1 MLELQPDEAR
11 LLLNIA
17 LMAVGQNRFRSADTI
32 LSALERW
39 RPNEPSLASARAV
52 FFISLQDFQ
61 GAVDYIDRIG
71 LVKFPDSAMLQAFKG
86 MAYLRMD
93 RPGDA
98 KEPLTLAA
106 SQTADPAAANLAK
119 DLLP

>member
-1 MLELQPDEAR
+1 MLELQPEEAR

-17 LMAVGQNRFRSADTI
+17 LMAVGQNRFQSAETI

-39 RPNEPSLASARAV
+39 RPNDPSLAAARAV
-52 FFISLQDFQ
+52 FFISAQDFQ
-61 GAVDYIDRIG
+61 GAIDYIDRIG
-71 LVKFPDSAMLQAFKG
+71 LVKCPDSAMLLAFKG

-93 RPGDA
+93 RPNDA
-98 KEPLTLAA
+98 REPLTLAA
-106 SQTADPAAANLAK
+106 AQTADPAAAKLAK